1 MQEVLER
8 DADALVRASSQ
19 LFKDLDSKRIITQLV
34 EQAHD
39 ISKSDLSCLYLYD
52 DPEKRIS
59 SLSQSYKR
67 GRFETPG
74 SLPARS
80 ELVDFI
86 VDCGEP
92 VVILERKKSPFIEIL
107 LNSKMES
114 GIALPLSMPKS
125 KIGIFILNSAQ
136 KNYYGNKLF
145 RFLSS
150 FVRMAGSTLNNAD
163 MYKELQNQYRQVEA
177 LQRYQESVFSSMT
190 NLLITTDSKGNI
202 HYFNDAA
209 RERLGITEEDFDKDF
224 TEVFQK
230 RLSKKIMSAIRK
242 SSGSDEILLGLEGI
256 FKGEKKDIDFSLN
269 VSPLL
274 TKRGKSEGLTLLFT
288 DQTREKELKEQ
299 MTVATEERRIIKDM
313 FSRYMSMEVVQNL
326 MEKPD
331 LVRPGGDKKTATIF
345 FADIRGY
352 TSFSEG
358 QEPEY
363 IIEVLNEYFSEAVE
377 IVIKN
382 KGYIDKF
389 IGDCIMAAWGV
400 PTFTEEEDAYRAVA
414 SAVEIQELVRSKD
427 RSFFKG
433 KASKLKIGIGMH
445 TGPLIAGNL
454 GSSRRMDYSVIGDT
468 VNIAAR
474 LEGVAEANEVIITE
488 NTRDLLGDKF
498 KLEEREPVSVK
509 GKKKP
514 LHIFNV
520 VKILQ

>member
-1 MQEVLER
+1 MQKVLER
-8 DADALVRASSQ
+8 NADELVRASSQ
-19 LFKDLDSKRIITQLV
+19 LFKDLDSKRIIAQLV

-39 ISKSDLSCLYLYD
+39 ISKSDLSCLYLYNA
-52 DPEKRIS
+52 PNLRKS
-59 SLSQSYKR
+59 TLSRSYRR
-67 GRFETPG
+67 GRFET
-74 SLPARS
+74 SVSFPADS

-86 VDCGEP
+86 EDCGEA

-107 LNSKMES
+107 LNEEMES

-125 KIGIFILNSAQ
+125 KIGIFILNSKQ

-150 FVRMAGSTLNNAD
+150 FVQMAGSSLNNAD
-163 MYKELQNQYRQVEA
+163 MYKELQDQYRRVDA

-190 NLLITTDSKGNI
+190 NLLVTTDSKGNI

-209 RERLGITEEDFDKDF
+209 RERLGITEEDVDKDF
-224 TEVFQK
+224 SKVFQK
-230 RLSKKIMSAIRK
+230 RLSKKIFNAITKSAD
-242 SSGSDEILLGLEGI
+242 SDDTLLGMEGI
-256 FKGEKKDIDFSLN
+256 FKGDEKEIDFSLN
-269 VSPLL
+269 VSPLV
-274 TKRGKSEGLTLLFT
+274 TKRGRSEGLTLLFT
-288 DQTREKELKEQ
+288 DQTREKELKQQ
-299 MTVATEERRIIKDM
+299 MTIATEERRIIKDM

-326 MEKPD
+326 MDKPD

-358 QEPEY
+358 KEPEF

-414 SAVEIQELVRSKD
+414 SAVEIQELVRSKE
-427 RSFFKG
+427 RNFFKG

-445 TGPLIAGNL
+445 TGPLVAGNL

-474 LEGVAEANEVIITE
+474 LEGVAGANEVIITE
-488 NTRDLLGDKF
+488 DTRDLLGDKF